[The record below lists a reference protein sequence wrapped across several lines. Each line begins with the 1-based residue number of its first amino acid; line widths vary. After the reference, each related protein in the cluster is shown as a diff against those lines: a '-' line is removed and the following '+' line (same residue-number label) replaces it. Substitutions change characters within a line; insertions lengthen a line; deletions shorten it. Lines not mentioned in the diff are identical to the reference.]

1 MSKHLPAT
9 SPTAT
14 LVFLLGPWGPRCEVL
29 L

>member
-1 MSKHLPAT
+1 MSQHLPAA
-9 SPTAT
+9 SPIAS